1 MKLSWSYA
9 VLNVKGEKKI
19 LDFHT
24 GCMGF
29 TVSDRGPIGENGS
42 SIIFMSQN
50 PDEHHQLAIVPPRQD
65 DEPANSLSHL
75 AFWVETFDDVKTLK
89 QRLESSEVGF
99 LPLCRGNT
107 LSLYFSDPEGN
118 DLEVFWDT
126 PWHAAQPD
134 SIVWDVNL
142 DGQQALA

>member
-1 MKLSWSYA
+1 MKLSWSHA
-9 VLNVKGEKKI
+9 VLNVKGEKKT

-65 DEPANSLSHL
+65 DEPAKSFSLL
-75 AFWVETFDDVKTLK
+75 GRNIRRCGTTKK
-89 QRLESSEVGF
+89 RLESSEVGF